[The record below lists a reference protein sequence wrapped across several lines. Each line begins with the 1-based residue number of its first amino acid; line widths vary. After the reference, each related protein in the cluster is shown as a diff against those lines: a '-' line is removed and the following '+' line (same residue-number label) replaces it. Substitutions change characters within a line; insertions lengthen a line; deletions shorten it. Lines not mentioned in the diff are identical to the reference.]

1 VCISFCFLSAVV
13 LPADSDCQLVSLVND
28 LLPRMVD
35 LVCLVEMLEKLVLK
49 CLRQLRYLDV
59 MVDAFSFIF

>member
-13 LPADSDCQLVSLVND
+13 LPADSDSQLVSLVND